1 MQTNLNVRAL
11 RPIVVLVVLA
21 LLGGLWA
28 ALVRIGWR
36 LPQLPVPIAGQHG
49 ALMVSGFLGTLVCL
63 ERAVA
68 LRRHWAYAAPVLTA
82 IGGLALLLGLPFAI
96 GRSLLALGSL
106 GLALV
111 FVFIYRQ
118 RSTVDILSM
127 FVGAVMWLV
136 GNMLWLFGSP
146 IYDAVP
152 WWAGFLILTIGGERL
167 ELSRV
172 LVLRRN
178 SQLMF
183 SFAAGLFAMGL
194 LVSLLDFDIGLRIA
208 GAGLFALGAWLLR
221 YDVARR
227 TIRQSGLTRFI
238 AACLL
243 PGYVWLMIGGALWSL
258 SGGASTAGFM
268 YDAMLHSLFL
278 GFVFSMIFGH
288 APIII
293 PAVTRIDIAYT
304 PLFYGHLALLQ
315 LSLAVRVLADLAG
328 AQPVRMWAG
337 MFNVVAVLLF
347 LGVMIPSA
355 RRESQK

>member
-146 IYDAVP
+146 ICDAVP
-152 WWAGFLILTIGGERL
+152 WWRGCVILTIGGERL

-304 PLFYGHLALLQ
+304 PLFSGHLALLH
-315 LSLAVRVLADLAG
+315 LSLAVRVLADLAV
-328 AQPVRMWAG
+328 AQPVRMSDG
-337 MFNVVAVLLF
+337 MFNVVPVLLF
-347 LGVMIPSA
+347 MAVMIPSA